1 MRSIKSTLPLVAVMV
16 MAITLLVA
24 AGCSA
29 GPTETRDDSFSVN
42 GTATLVV
49 NGDNGWITVNTGTD
63 DEVRI
68 QATLRGI
75 DRIDYQV
82 SQDGNT
88 ITVLAEIDQGWFIS
102 NVGVDI
108 TITAPV
114 STDVELE
121 ISNGAIELNGIEG
134 TGTLR
139 TSNGEIVLENVKG
152 DFEGRTSNGKIEV
165 DTLEGAA
172 FLRTSN
178 GGLDLQEVTGEVDA
192 ETSNGGISYSGD
204 MIAGGD
210 NRLITSN
217 GNVDVELLG
226 TPSIE
231 LDASTSNG
239 DITSELPITA
249 TTTGDDHLVG
259 TIGDGEADLYI
270 RTSNGN
276 VMIR

>member
-1 MRSIKSTLPLVAVMV
+1 MV
-16 MAITLLVA
+16 VAITLLVT

-49 NGDNGWITVNTGTD
+49 NGDNGWIKVNTGTD

-165 DTLEGAA
+165 DTLEGTA

-192 ETSNGGISYSGD
+192 ETSNGRISYSGD

-270 RTSNGN
+270 KTSNGD
-276 VMIR
+276 IILR

>member
-1 MRSIKSTLPLVAVMV
+1 MAV
-16 MAITLLVA
+16 TLLAA
-24 AGCSA
+24 AGCTA

-42 GTATLVV
+42 GTAALIV
-49 NGDNGWITVNTGTD
+49 NSDNGWIKVNAGTD
-63 DEVRI
+63 NEVRV

-75 DRIDYQV
+75 DRIDYEV
-82 SQDGNT
+82 SQNGNT

-114 STDVELE
+114 NANVELE
-121 ISNGAIELNGIEG
+121 TSNGAIELNGIEG
-134 TGTLR
+134 MGTLG
-139 TSNGEIVLENVKG
+139 TSNGKIVLENVKG
-152 DFEGRTSNGKIEV
+152 DFEGETSNGKIEV
-165 DTLEGAA
+165 NTLEGNV

-226 TPSIE
+226 TPSIK

-239 DITSELPITA
+239 DVTSELPITA
-249 TTTGDDHLVG
+249 TSTGDDHLVG

-270 RTSNGN
+270 RTSNGD
-276 VMIR
+276 VTIR